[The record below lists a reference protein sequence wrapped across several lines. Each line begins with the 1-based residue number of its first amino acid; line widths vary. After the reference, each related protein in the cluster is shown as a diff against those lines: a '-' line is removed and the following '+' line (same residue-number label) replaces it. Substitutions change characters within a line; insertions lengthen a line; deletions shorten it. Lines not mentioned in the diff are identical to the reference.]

1 MGPGL
6 PLNRVLKGS
15 RKALVHRG
23 NPCQKSRLCYNGIRK
38 SRERGHVMEN
48 MELLQAM
55 RQMMEEV
62 VSPIYERLD
71 KMDERFDKMDER
83 LDGIES
89 HLEKVE
95 TLATKTQITLEND
108 IKPKINLLFEGQIT
122 LQNRFS
128 QLDRMEE
135 MLRELRYDVQDLQHI
150 VSWHSNDI
158 RWLKRRR
165 YSNKI

>member
-1 MGPGL
+1 
-6 PLNRVLKGS
+6 
-15 RKALVHRG
+15 
-23 NPCQKSRLCYNGIRK
+23 
-38 SRERGHVMEN
+38 MEN

-62 VSPIYERLD
+62 VSPIYER
-71 KMDERFDKMDER
+71 MDRMEAEFTSLKE
-83 LDGIES
+83 EVS
-89 HLEKVE
+89 SVKKEVVSVK
-95 TLATKTQITLEND
+95 TLATKTQVTLEND

>member
-1 MGPGL
+1 
-6 PLNRVLKGS
+6 
-15 RKALVHRG
+15 
-23 NPCQKSRLCYNGIRK
+23 
-38 SRERGHVMEN
+38 MEN
-48 MELLQAM
+48 LELLQAM

-71 KMDERFDKMDER
+71 KMDERLDKIDERFDKMDERFDKMDER

-89 HLEKVE
+89 RLEKVE

>member
-1 MGPGL
+1 
-6 PLNRVLKGS
+6 
-15 RKALVHRG
+15 
-23 NPCQKSRLCYNGIRK
+23 
-38 SRERGHVMEN
+38 MEN

-62 VSPIYERLD
+62 VSPIYKRLD
-71 KMDERFDKMDER
+71 KMDERLDKMDER

>member
-1 MGPGL
+1 
-6 PLNRVLKGS
+6 
-15 RKALVHRG
+15 
-23 NPCQKSRLCYNGIRK
+23 
-38 SRERGHVMEN
+38 MEN
-48 MELLQAM
+48 LELLQAM

-62 VSPIYERLD
+62 VSPIYER
-71 KMDERFDKMDER
+71 MDRMEAEFTSLREEVSSVKE
-83 LDGIES
+83 EVS
-89 HLEKVE
+89 SVKEEVASVKEEVASVKV
-95 TLATKTQITLEND
+95 LATKTQITLEND

-135 MLRELRYDVQDLQHI
+135 ILRELRYDVQDLQHI

>member
-1 MGPGL
+1 
-6 PLNRVLKGS
+6 
-15 RKALVHRG
+15 
-23 NPCQKSRLCYNGIRK
+23 
-38 SRERGHVMEN
+38 MEN

-62 VSPIYERLD
+62 VSPIYER
-71 KMDERFDKMDER
+71 MDRMEAEFTSLKE
-83 LDGIES
+83 EVAS
-89 HLEKVE
+89 VKEEVSSVKV
-95 TLATKTQITLEND
+95 LATKTQITLEND
-108 IKPKINLLFEGQIT
+108 IKPKINLLFEGHIT

-135 MLRELRYDVQDLQHI
+135 MLRGLRYDVQDLQHI
-150 VSWHSNDI
+150 VSWHSSDI

>member
-1 MGPGL
+1 MSIGETLAKNHVYGIMVVETHK
-6 PLNRVLKGS
+6 RKG
-15 RKALVHRG
+15 
-23 NPCQKSRLCYNGIRK
+23 Y
-38 SRERGHVMEN
+38 VMEN
-48 MELLQAM
+48 LELLQAM

-89 HLEKVE
+89 RLEKVE

-135 MLRELRYDVQDLQHI
+135 MLRGLRYDVQDLQHI

>member
-1 MGPGL
+1 
-6 PLNRVLKGS
+6 
-15 RKALVHRG
+15 
-23 NPCQKSRLCYNGIRK
+23 
-38 SRERGHVMEN
+38 MEN

-71 KMDERFDKMDER
+71 KMDERLDKMDER

-95 TLATKTQITLEND
+95 TLATKTQIALEND

-135 MLRELRYDVQDLQHI
+135 MLRGLRYDVQDLQHI

>member
-1 MGPGL
+1 
-6 PLNRVLKGS
+6 
-15 RKALVHRG
+15 
-23 NPCQKSRLCYNGIRK
+23 
-38 SRERGHVMEN
+38 MEN

-71 KMDERFDKMDER
+71 KMDERLDKMDERLDKMDERFDKMDER

-89 HLEKVE
+89 RLEKVE
-95 TLATKTQITLEND
+95 TLATKTQVTLENE

>member
-1 MGPGL
+1 
-6 PLNRVLKGS
+6 
-15 RKALVHRG
+15 
-23 NPCQKSRLCYNGIRK
+23 
-38 SRERGHVMEN
+38 MEN

-62 VSPIYERLD
+62 VSPIYER
-71 KMDERFDKMDER
+71 MDRMEAEFTSLKE
-83 LDGIES
+83 EVS
-89 HLEKVE
+89 SVKKEVVSVK

>member
-1 MGPGL
+1 
-6 PLNRVLKGS
+6 
-15 RKALVHRG
+15 
-23 NPCQKSRLCYNGIRK
+23 
-38 SRERGHVMEN
+38 MEN

-71 KMDERFDKMDER
+71 KMDERLDKMDKR

-89 HLEKVE
+89 RLEKVE

-135 MLRELRYDVQDLQHI
+135 MLRGLRYDVQDLQHI
-150 VSWHSNDI
+150 VSWHSSDI

>member
-1 MGPGL
+1 
-6 PLNRVLKGS
+6 
-15 RKALVHRG
+15 
-23 NPCQKSRLCYNGIRK
+23 
-38 SRERGHVMEN
+38 MEN

-62 VSPIYERLD
+62 VSPIYER
-71 KMDERFDKMDER
+71 MDRMEAEFTSLKE
-83 LDGIES
+83 EVAS
-89 HLEKVE
+89 VKEEVSSVKA
-95 TLATKTQITLEND
+95 LATKTQVTLEND

>member
-1 MGPGL
+1 
-6 PLNRVLKGS
+6 
-15 RKALVHRG
+15 
-23 NPCQKSRLCYNGIRK
+23 
-38 SRERGHVMEN
+38 MEN
-48 MELLQAM
+48 LELLQAM

-89 HLEKVE
+89 HLEKVK
-95 TLATKTQITLEND
+95 TLATKTQIALEND

>member
-1 MGPGL
+1 
-6 PLNRVLKGS
+6 
-15 RKALVHRG
+15 
-23 NPCQKSRLCYNGIRK
+23 
-38 SRERGHVMEN
+38 MEN

-135 MLRELRYDVQDLQHI
+135 MLRGLRYDVQDLQHI
-150 VSWHSNDI
+150 VSWHSSDI

>member
-1 MGPGL
+1 
-6 PLNRVLKGS
+6 
-15 RKALVHRG
+15 
-23 NPCQKSRLCYNGIRK
+23 
-38 SRERGHVMEN
+38 MEN

-71 KMDERFDKMDER
+71 KMDERLDKMDER

>member
-1 MGPGL
+1 
-6 PLNRVLKGS
+6 
-15 RKALVHRG
+15 
-23 NPCQKSRLCYNGIRK
+23 
-38 SRERGHVMEN
+38 MEN

-62 VSPIYERLD
+62 VSPIYER
-71 KMDERFDKMDER
+71 MDRMEAEFTSLREEVSSVKEEVSSVKA
-83 LDGIES
+83 L
-89 HLEKVE
+89 
-95 TLATKTQITLEND
+95 TTKTQITLEND
-108 IKPKINLLFEGQIT
+108 IKPKINLLFEGHIT

-158 RWLKRRR
+158 RWLKRRW

>member
-1 MGPGL
+1 
-6 PLNRVLKGS
+6 
-15 RKALVHRG
+15 
-23 NPCQKSRLCYNGIRK
+23 
-38 SRERGHVMEN
+38 MEN
-48 MELLQAM
+48 LELLQAM

-62 VSPIYERLD
+62 VSPIYER
-71 KMDERFDKMDER
+71 MDRMEAEFTSLKE
-83 LDGIES
+83 EVAS
-89 HLEKVE
+89 VKEEVSSVKA
-95 TLATKTQITLEND
+95 LATKTQITLE
-108 IKPKINLLFEGQIT
+108 
-122 LQNRFS
+122 NRFS

>member
-1 MGPGL
+1 
-6 PLNRVLKGS
+6 
-15 RKALVHRG
+15 
-23 NPCQKSRLCYNGIRK
+23 
-38 SRERGHVMEN
+38 MEN

-62 VSPIYERLD
+62 VSPIYER
-71 KMDERFDKMDER
+71 MDRMEAEFTSLKE
-83 LDGIES
+83 EVS
-89 HLEKVE
+89 SVKKEVVSVK

-108 IKPKINLLFEGQIT
+108 IKPKINLLFEGHIT

-165 YSNKI
+165 YSNKL

>member
-1 MGPGL
+1 
-6 PLNRVLKGS
+6 
-15 RKALVHRG
+15 
-23 NPCQKSRLCYNGIRK
+23 
-38 SRERGHVMEN
+38 MEN

-62 VSPIYERLD
+62 VSPIYER
-71 KMDERFDKMDER
+71 MDRMEAEFTSLKE
-83 LDGIES
+83 EVAS
-89 HLEKVE
+89 VKEEVSSVKA
-95 TLATKTQITLEND
+95 LATKTQITLEND

-135 MLRELRYDVQDLQHI
+135 MLRGLRYDVQDLQHI

>member
-1 MGPGL
+1 
-6 PLNRVLKGS
+6 
-15 RKALVHRG
+15 
-23 NPCQKSRLCYNGIRK
+23 
-38 SRERGHVMEN
+38 MEN

-62 VSPIYERLD
+62 VSPIYER
-71 KMDERFDKMDER
+71 MDRMEAEFTSLREEVSSVKE
-83 LDGIES
+83 EVS
-89 HLEKVE
+89 SVKEEVASVKA
-95 TLATKTQITLEND
+95 LATKTQITLEND
-108 IKPKINLLFEGQIT
+108 IKPKINLLFEGHIT

-165 YSNKI
+165 YSNKL

>member
-1 MGPGL
+1 
-6 PLNRVLKGS
+6 
-15 RKALVHRG
+15 
-23 NPCQKSRLCYNGIRK
+23 
-38 SRERGHVMEN
+38 MEN
-48 MELLQAM
+48 LELLQAM

-89 HLEKVE
+89 RLEKVE
-95 TLATKTQITLEND
+95 TLATKTQVTLEND

>member
-1 MGPGL
+1 
-6 PLNRVLKGS
+6 
-15 RKALVHRG
+15 
-23 NPCQKSRLCYNGIRK
+23 
-38 SRERGHVMEN
+38 MEN

-55 RQMMEEV
+55 CQMMEEV
-62 VSPIYERLD
+62 VSPIYER
-71 KMDERFDKMDER
+71 MDRMEAEFTSLKE
-83 LDGIES
+83 EVAS
-89 HLEKVE
+89 VKEEVSSVKA
-95 TLATKTQITLEND
+95 LATKTQITLEND

-135 MLRELRYDVQDLQHI
+135 MLRGLRYDVQDLQHI
-150 VSWHSNDI
+150 VSWHSSDI

>member
-1 MGPGL
+1 
-6 PLNRVLKGS
+6 
-15 RKALVHRG
+15 
-23 NPCQKSRLCYNGIRK
+23 
-38 SRERGHVMEN
+38 MEN

-71 KMDERFDKMDER
+71 KMDERLDKMDER

-135 MLRELRYDVQDLQHI
+135 MLRGLRYDVQDLQHI

>member
-1 MGPGL
+1 
-6 PLNRVLKGS
+6 
-15 RKALVHRG
+15 
-23 NPCQKSRLCYNGIRK
+23 
-38 SRERGHVMEN
+38 MEN

-62 VSPIYERLD
+62 VSPIYER
-71 KMDERFDKMDER
+71 MDRMEAEFTSLKEEVASVKEEVSSVKA
-83 LDGIES
+83 L
-89 HLEKVE
+89 
-95 TLATKTQITLEND
+95 TTKTQITLEND
-108 IKPKINLLFEGQIT
+108 IKPKINLLFEGHIT

>member
-1 MGPGL
+1 
-6 PLNRVLKGS
+6 
-15 RKALVHRG
+15 
-23 NPCQKSRLCYNGIRK
+23 
-38 SRERGHVMEN
+38 MEN

-55 RQMMEEV
+55 RQMMEKV

-95 TLATKTQITLEND
+95 TLATKTQIALEND

-128 QLDRMEE
+128 QMDRMEE

>member
-1 MGPGL
+1 
-6 PLNRVLKGS
+6 
-15 RKALVHRG
+15 
-23 NPCQKSRLCYNGIRK
+23 
-38 SRERGHVMEN
+38 MEN
-48 MELLQAM
+48 LELLQAM

-95 TLATKTQITLEND
+95 TLATKTQIALEND

>member
-1 MGPGL
+1 
-6 PLNRVLKGS
+6 
-15 RKALVHRG
+15 
-23 NPCQKSRLCYNGIRK
+23 
-38 SRERGHVMEN
+38 MEN
-48 MELLQAM
+48 LELLQAM

-62 VSPIYERLD
+62 VSPIYER
-71 KMDERFDKMDER
+71 MDRMEAEFTSLKE
-83 LDGIES
+83 EVS
-89 HLEKVE
+89 SVKKEVVSVK

-135 MLRELRYDVQDLQHI
+135 MLRGLRYDVQDLQHI

>member
-1 MGPGL
+1 MSIGETLAKNHVYGIMVVETHK
-6 PLNRVLKGS
+6 RKG
-15 RKALVHRG
+15 
-23 NPCQKSRLCYNGIRK
+23 Y
-38 SRERGHVMEN
+38 VMEN

-62 VSPIYERLD
+62 VSPIYER
-71 KMDERFDKMDER
+71 MDRMEAEFTSLKEEVASVKEEVSSVKA
-83 LDGIES
+83 L
-89 HLEKVE
+89 
-95 TLATKTQITLEND
+95 TTKTQITLEND
-108 IKPKINLLFEGQIT
+108 IKPKINLLFEGHIT

>member
-1 MGPGL
+1 
-6 PLNRVLKGS
+6 
-15 RKALVHRG
+15 
-23 NPCQKSRLCYNGIRK
+23 
-38 SRERGHVMEN
+38 MEN

-71 KMDERFDKMDER
+71 KMDERLDKMDERLDKMDERFDKMDER

-89 HLEKVE
+89 RLEKVE

-135 MLRELRYDVQDLQHI
+135 MLRGLRYDVQDLQHI

>member
-1 MGPGL
+1 
-6 PLNRVLKGS
+6 
-15 RKALVHRG
+15 
-23 NPCQKSRLCYNGIRK
+23 
-38 SRERGHVMEN
+38 MEN

-135 MLRELRYDVQDLQHI
+135 TLRELRYDVQDLQHI

>member
-1 MGPGL
+1 
-6 PLNRVLKGS
+6 
-15 RKALVHRG
+15 
-23 NPCQKSRLCYNGIRK
+23 
-38 SRERGHVMEN
+38 MEN
-48 MELLQAM
+48 LELLQAM

-62 VSPIYERLD
+62 VSPIYER
-71 KMDERFDKMDER
+71 MDRMEAEFTSLREEVSSVKE
-83 LDGIES
+83 EVS
-89 HLEKVE
+89 SVKEEVASVKEEVASVKV
-95 TLATKTQITLEND
+95 LATKTQITLEND

-158 RWLKRRR
+158 RWLKRRW

>member
-1 MGPGL
+1 
-6 PLNRVLKGS
+6 
-15 RKALVHRG
+15 
-23 NPCQKSRLCYNGIRK
+23 
-38 SRERGHVMEN
+38 MEN

-62 VSPIYERLD
+62 VSPIYER
-71 KMDERFDKMDER
+71 MDRMEEEFTSLKE
-83 LDGIES
+83 EVAS
-89 HLEKVE
+89 VKEEVSSVKA
-95 TLATKTQITLEND
+95 LATKTQITLEND

-165 YSNKI
+165 YSNKL

>member
-1 MGPGL
+1 
-6 PLNRVLKGS
+6 
-15 RKALVHRG
+15 
-23 NPCQKSRLCYNGIRK
+23 
-38 SRERGHVMEN
+38 MEN
-48 MELLQAM
+48 LELLQAM

-62 VSPIYERLD
+62 VSPIYER
-71 KMDERFDKMDER
+71 MDRMEAEFTSLKE
-83 LDGIES
+83 EVS
-89 HLEKVE
+89 SVKKEVVSVK

-150 VSWHSNDI
+150 VSWHSSDI

>member
-1 MGPGL
+1 MSIGETL
-6 PLNRVLKGS
+6 AKN
-15 RKALVHRG
+15 HF
-23 NPCQKSRLCYNGIRK
+23 CGIMVVETH
-38 SRERGHVMEN
+38 RERGHVMEN

-71 KMDERFDKMDER
+71 KMDERLDKMDERFDKMDER

-89 HLEKVE
+89 RLEKVE
-95 TLATKTQITLEND
+95 TLATKTQVTLEND

>member
-1 MGPGL
+1 
-6 PLNRVLKGS
+6 
-15 RKALVHRG
+15 
-23 NPCQKSRLCYNGIRK
+23 
-38 SRERGHVMEN
+38 MEN

-55 RQMMEEV
+55 RQIMEEV
-62 VSPIYERLD
+62 VSPIYER
-71 KMDERFDKMDER
+71 MDRMEAEFTSLKEEVASVKEEVSSVKA
-83 LDGIES
+83 L
-89 HLEKVE
+89 
-95 TLATKTQITLEND
+95 TTKTQITLEND

>member
-1 MGPGL
+1 MVVETHK
-6 PLNRVLKGS
+6 RKG
-15 RKALVHRG
+15 
-23 NPCQKSRLCYNGIRK
+23 Y
-38 SRERGHVMEN
+38 VMEN

-89 HLEKVE
+89 RLEKVE
-95 TLATKTQITLEND
+95 TLATKTQVTLEND

-135 MLRELRYDVQDLQHI
+135 MLRGLRYDVQDLQHI

>member
-1 MGPGL
+1 
-6 PLNRVLKGS
+6 
-15 RKALVHRG
+15 
-23 NPCQKSRLCYNGIRK
+23 
-38 SRERGHVMEN
+38 MEN

-95 TLATKTQITLEND
+95 TLATKTQIALEND

-150 VSWHSNDI
+150 VSWHSSDI

>member
-1 MGPGL
+1 MSIGETLAKNHVYGIMVVETHK
-6 PLNRVLKGS
+6 RKG
-15 RKALVHRG
+15 
-23 NPCQKSRLCYNGIRK
+23 Y
-38 SRERGHVMEN
+38 VMEN

-62 VSPIYERLD
+62 VSPIYER
-71 KMDERFDKMDER
+71 MDRMEAEFTSLKE
-83 LDGIES
+83 EVS
-89 HLEKVE
+89 SVKKEVVSVK

>member
-1 MGPGL
+1 MSIGETL
-6 PLNRVLKGS
+6 AKN
-15 RKALVHRG
+15 HF
-23 NPCQKSRLCYNGIRK
+23 CGIMVVETH
-38 SRERGHVMEN
+38 RERGHVMEN

-71 KMDERFDKMDER
+71 KMDERLDKMDERFDKMDER

-89 HLEKVE
+89 RLEKVE